1 MFEKKIALVFLMVA
15 ASQVAGAQDIPPD
28 RVTVAGG
35 FTPIP
40 LTIKAG
46 EQLVSKSPQY
56 KPPNILYNDTTV
68 GFKLFC
74 AGTGLD
80 TPSINTG
87 TRRIRPAELEACNK
101 NGVTEIVEFNLG
113 RDALVAA
120 QAPGGR
126 LSALS
131 RKELFLAMAKEVPD
145 PKDGAK
151 LINNPY
157 KTWKDINPALPD
169 FKIQILAPVT
179 GIGLN
184 ATHISAVVLP
194 GCRQVDYFK
203 ALEANDPK
211 AFDVACKNFRKDGA
225 YIEYERT
232 PAAIQEL
239 KTNPD
244 LVGIVALTLVLKD
257 NLLTLVLDNM
267 EPTVV
272 NVSRNTYDLTFP
284 MMIYVKKR
292 HVDQIP
298 GFKEFLAEMTSEAAV
313 GTTGYFYNMGVISL
327 PLADRKQMR
336 ADVEALK
343 IMAK

>member
-1 MFEKKIALVFLMVA
+1 MFEKKIVLALLMVA
-15 ASQVAGAQDIPPD
+15 VSRIGGAQDIPSD

-46 EQLVSKSPQY
+46 EQLVSKAPQY

-74 AGTGLD
+74 SGSGLD
-80 TPSINTG
+80 SPSINTG
-87 TRRIRPAELEACNK
+87 TRRIRPAELETCNK
-101 NGVTEIVEFNLG
+101 NGVSEIVEFNLG

-126 LSALS
+126 LNALS
-131 RKELFLAMAKEVPD
+131 RKELFLAMAKDVPD
-145 PKDGAK
+145 PKDATK
-151 LINNPY
+151 LIANPY
-157 KTWKDINPALPD
+157 RSWKDINPALPD
-169 FKIQILAPVT
+169 FKIQVLAPVT

-184 ATHISAVVLP
+184 ATHLSAIVLP

-203 ALEANDPK
+203 ALEASDQK
-211 AFDVACKNFRKDGA
+211 AFDAACRNFRKDAA

-239 KTNPD
+239 KSNPD
-244 LVGIVALTLVLKD
+244 LVGIVALTMVLKD
-257 NLLTLVLDNM
+257 NLRTLTLDNM

-284 MMIYVKKR
+284 MMIYVKKQ
-292 HVDQIP
+292 HVGQIP
-298 GFKEFLAEMTSEAAV
+298 GFKEFLAELTSEAAV
-313 GTTGYFYNMGVISL
+313 GTTGYFYNMGVIPL

-343 IMAK
+343 VMTR

>member
-1 MFEKKIALVFLMVA
+1 MFEKRALLAFLIATISSA
-15 ASQVAGAQDIPPD
+15 AAQDIPSD
-28 RVTVAGG
+28 RITVAGG

-46 EQLVSKSPQY
+46 EQLVNKSPQY

-74 AGTGLD
+74 AGAGLD

-87 TRRIRPAELEACNK
+87 TRRIRPAELETCNK
-101 NGVTEIVEFNLG
+101 NGVSEIVEFNLG

-131 RKELFLAMAKEVPD
+131 RKALFLAMAREVPD
-145 PKDGAK
+145 PKDSAR
-151 LINNPY
+151 LIANPY
-157 KTWKDINPALPD
+157 RSWKDIDPALPD
-169 FKIQILAPVT
+169 TKIQILAPAT

-184 ATHISAVVLP
+184 ATHISAIVLP
-194 GCRQVDYFK
+194 GCRQVDHFK
-203 ALEANDPK
+203 TIEANDPK
-211 AFDVACKNFRKDGA
+211 AFEAACKNFRKDGA
-225 YIEYERT
+225 YVEYDRS
-232 PAAIQEL
+232 PSAIQEI
-239 KTNPD
+239 KGNQD
-244 LVGIVALTLVLKD
+244 LVGIVALTMVLKD
-257 NLLTLVLDNM
+257 NLRTLNLDNM

-284 MMIYVKKR
+284 MMIYVKKA
-292 HVDQIP
+292 HVGQIP
-298 GFKEFLAEMTSEAAV
+298 GFKDFLAELTSEVAV
-313 GTTGYFYNMGVISL
+313 GTTGYFYSMGVIPL
-327 PLADRKQMR
+327 PLAERKQLR

-343 IMAK
+343 VLVK